1 MSMTRSPIPLRLLN
15 ERFAVCRLAPDEE
28 IPVDLDASTLLSVT
42 RTPTELSIVCRESP
56 DLCGQIE
63 AGWRCLVVEGTLE
76 FDQVGILASLA
87 QPLTEAGVSI
97 FAISTYD
104 TDYLLVK
111 QEKLDL
117 AIETLRAAGHR
128 TL

>member
-1 MSMTRSPIPLRLLN
+1 
-15 ERFAVCRLAPDEE
+15 VCRLAPEE
-28 IPVDLDASTLLSVT
+28 KVPADLDASTLLSIT
-42 RTPTELSIVCRESP
+42 RTPTELSVVCRETP
-56 DLCGQIE
+56 DLPGQVE
-63 AGWRCLVVEGTLE
+63 AGWRCSVVDGTLE

-87 QPLTEAGVSI
+87 QPLAEAGVSI
-97 FAISTYD
+97 FVLSTYD

-111 QEKLDL
+111 EEKLDL

>member
-1 MSMTRSPIPLRLLN
+1 M
-15 ERFAVCRLAPDEE
+15 CRLAPDEKVPPLPE
-28 IPVDLDASTLLSVT
+28 SPAMLSVT
-42 RTPTELSIVCRESP
+42 HTPTERSIVCREIP
-56 DLCGQIE
+56 DLPGQVE
-63 AGWRCLVVEGTLE
+63 AGWRCLVVDGTLE

-87 QPLTEAGVSI
+87 QPLSDAGVSI
-97 FAISTYD
+97 FVISTFD

-111 QEKLDL
+111 EEKLDL